1 MTDIVE
7 RLRDPFPS
15 NRDMQC
21 KEAADE
27 IERLQEK
34 CNKQAAM
41 LQHLFPDKFPWTPF
55 ITSVGGGID
64 ENRMPERLY
73 VVPAYGCD
81 FSYVY
86 ERTDKTVGPEW

>member
-15 NRDMQC
+15 NRDMER

-27 IERLQEK
+27 IERLREK
-34 CNKQAAM
+34 CNKQAMM
-41 LQHLFPDKFPWTPF
+41 LQRLFPDKFPWTPF

>member
-1 MTDIVE
+1 MSDIVE

-15 NRDMQC
+15 NRDMER

-27 IERLQEK
+27 IERLREK
-34 CNKQAAM
+34 CDKQAAM
-41 LQHLFPDKFPWTPF
+41 LQRLFPDKFPWTPF

-86 ERTDKTVGPEW
+86 ERTEKTVGPEW

>member
-1 MTDIVE
+1 
-7 RLRDPFPS
+7 
-15 NRDMQC
+15 
-21 KEAADE
+21 
-27 IERLQEK
+27 
-34 CNKQAAM
+34 M

-64 ENRMPERLY
+64 DNRMPERLY

>member
-1 MTDIVE
+1 MSDIVE

-15 NRDMQC
+15 NRDMER

-27 IERLQEK
+27 IERLREK
-34 CNKQAAM
+34 CDKQAAM
-41 LQHLFPDKFPWTPF
+41 LQRLFPDKFPWTPF

-64 ENRMPERLY
+64 ENMMPERLY

-86 ERTDKTVGPEW
+86 ERTEKTVGPEW

>member
-15 NRDMQC
+15 NRDMER

-27 IERLQEK
+27 IERLREK
-34 CNKQAAM
+34 CNKQAMM
-41 LQHLFPDKFPWTPF
+41 LQRLFPDKFPWTPF

-64 ENRMPERLY
+64 DNSMPERLY

-86 ERTDKTVGPEW
+86 ERTERTVGPEW